1 MERMLFSLL
10 AEISRIIKE
19 QQMVAKNNGA
29 TYNKYK
35 IGPTEIEIVKE
46 DLRQLVKFVAMKGA
60 LAEKHRQKNVRAALK
75 GSALDGATVPP
86 HHSSSN
92 ASSMINTSS
101 SSSSSSSSTSSPSS
115 SSPSAAASAASTPS
129 TVDGFTLARNSDAM
143 AENPALNSAA
153 VAAAAAKAIAE
164 EQREAEIRERQA
176 RAAQARA
183 AEAEMMRQQ
192 VEAMRGTENLL
203 AKEVEDARKEMKG
216 KLLEAEE
223 VEGRAAAME
232 GTEAVIKGDLEHKV
246 LRLRELHR
254 QFPSLR
260 KMGPDGSLPPQSPR
274 IGLGG
279 LGFFSAGQSALEL
292 AAAAAEWKHLHEEVP
307 LMREQLMWTQMS
319 LTKSRQRLPELYQ
332 VRQGDRCW
340 RWVLRG
346 GLRGG
351 TARARLCVWV
361 RACVRVR
368 ARARARVCV
377 CVCVDKL
384 HLMYMVC
391 GYMHAVFSLLC
402 FRMGIEWLHILYP
415 VRLTVSIHTLQMVK
429 ERRRRVGG
437 EDTCVLH
444 DRADR

>member
-19 QQMVAKNNGA
+19 QQMAAKNNGA

-35 IGPTEIEIVKE
+35 IGPAEIEIVKE

-60 LAEKHRQKNVRAALK
+60 LVEKLRQKNARAAVK
-75 GSALDGATVPP
+75 GSGGSAADGPTIPGIPP
-86 HHSSSN
+86 HPLSSN
-92 ASSMINTSS
+92 ASSMITTA
-101 SSSSSSSSTSSPSS
+101 SSSSSSSSTSSPSA
-115 SSPSAAASAASTPS
+115 SSPSAAASTASTPS
-129 TVDGFTLARNSDAM
+129 TVDGFTLTRTSDPLAG
-143 AENPALNSAA
+143 NPALNSAA
-153 VAAAAAKAIAE
+153 VAAAAAKAMAE
-164 EQREAEIRERQA
+164 EQREAELRERQA

-192 VEAMRGTENLL
+192 LEAMRGTENLL

-279 LGFFSAGQSALEL
+279 LGFFSAGQSAMEL
-292 AAAAAEWKHLHEEVP
+292 AAAASEWKHLHEEVP

-332 VRQGDRCW
+332 VRGGAERTGD
-340 RWVLRG
+340 
-346 GLRGG
+346 
-351 TARARLCVWV
+351 
-361 RACVRVR
+361 
-368 ARARARVCV
+368 VCFE
-377 CVCVDKL
+377 
-384 HLMYMVC
+384 
-391 GYMHAVFSLLC
+391 MHICL
-402 FRMGIEWLHILYP
+402 E
-415 VRLTVSIHTLQMVK
+415 VSIEVVSSWRTAYHVTAPHV
-429 ERRRRVGG
+429 
-437 EDTCVLH
+437 
-444 DRADR
+444 